1 MHWLMD
7 GGGHG
12 GQEEGREDVSGSIT
26 VNQRLNGDE
35 RARVVLKTFPCW
47 HVIAKDVVDYAPLRI
62 LAEADKKIKSPQRH
76 TRGDLMLRWTDRPY
90 NSWPSLNLHNICI

>member
-12 GQEEGREDVSGSIT
+12 GQEEGREDVSDSIT

-47 HVIAKDVVDYAPLRI
+47 HVIAKDVVDCAPLRI
-62 LAEADKKIKSPQRH
+62 LTVKE
-76 TRGDLMLRWTDRPY
+76 TRRSRVPRDT
-90 NSWPSLNLHNICI
+90 HVEI

>member
-12 GQEEGREDVSGSIT
+12 GQDEGSREDVSSSIT

-47 HVIAKDVVDYAPLRI
+47 HVIAKDSSSY
-62 LAEADKKIKSPQRH
+62 S
-76 TRGDLMLRWTDRPY
+76 
-90 NSWPSLNLHNICI
+90 C